1 MRIQHVA
8 PADEAGLAQ
17 FLQVARQVYAADPL
31 WVPQSEAA
39 FQSLLASAGST
50 FVRPLLCLREGVAVA
65 RAVAI
70 LNPGALNE
78 QGQPVGYIGFLECL
92 PEQVP
97 AGVAVLLAAEE
108 LLRAQGVV
116 SIQAPRVDNMLMGLV
131 VERFD
136 LPQTVL
142 TPHNPPYYADI
153 LRDAGYRVRETLC
166 TYMFER
172 RSAIS
177 LPLVLPG
184 FRTRAFDRQYL
195 EREVQIFHTLQQ
207 EVFSRHPGWV
217 ARSLAEDRQMIS
229 DMLPMLDD
237 ELVIVAEDTTGRAV
251 GLLVCLPDV
260 YQAFRGAPI
269 DNARAISIGVIRPL
283 VAKGLGVLMGLHL
296 ARNLTAK
303 GYKTLEAS
311 WVREDNIAP
320 QNMLTRR
327 FLGRQGRK
335 FALFEKTL

>member
-1 MRIQHVA
+1 MQIQEVE

-17 FLQVARQVYAADPL
+17 FLQVARQVYAADPH

-39 FQSLLASAGST
+39 FESLLASAGST
-50 FVRPLLCLREGVAVA
+50 FVRPLLCLREGEVLA

-70 LNPGALNE
+70 LNPGASNE
-78 QGQPVGYIGFLECL
+78 LGQPVGYIGFFECL
-92 PEQVP
+92 PEQAP
-97 AGVAVLLAAEE
+97 AGVAVLLAAEG
-108 LLRAQGVV
+108 LLRAQGAV

-142 TPHNPPYYADI
+142 TPHNPPYYAGI
-153 LRDAGYRVRETLC
+153 LREAGYRVRETLC
-166 TYMFER
+166 TYTFER
-172 RSAIS
+172 TSAITF
-177 LPLVLPG
+177 PLVRPG
-184 FRTRAFDRQYL
+184 FHTRVFNRQNL
-195 EREVQIFHTLQQ
+195 EAEVQIFHALQQ
-207 EVFSRHPGWV
+207 EIFGHQPGWV
-217 ARSLAEDRQMIS
+217 ARSLEEDRQMIS
-229 DMLPMLDD
+229 EMLPMLDD
-237 ELVIVAEDTTGRAV
+237 ELVIIAEDRTGRAV

-260 YQAFRGAPI
+260 YQAYRGAPI

-283 VAKGLGVLMGLHL
+283 VDKGLGVLMGLHL

-303 GYKTLEAS
+303 GYRTLEAS
-311 WVREDNIAP
+311 WVREENVAP

-327 FLGRQGRK
+327 FLGRPGRK